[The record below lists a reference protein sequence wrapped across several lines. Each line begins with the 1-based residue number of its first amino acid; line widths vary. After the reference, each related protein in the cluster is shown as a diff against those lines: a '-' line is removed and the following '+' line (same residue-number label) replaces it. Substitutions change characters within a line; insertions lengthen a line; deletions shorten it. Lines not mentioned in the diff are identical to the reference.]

1 MPKAKPV
8 YLSLSIP
15 QLVSTCGCTIP
26 QPMTS
31 SHLPLSS
38 RISTSAEGS
47 VNGKNDGR
55 KRTVN
60 SLAKNASKNS
70 SPQQIELTETSVTEE
85 MIKIWKEEGKMIEVA
100 VIKTKINYEAKPLPK
115 GITRESYLEMI
126 SAVDS
131 KCPEKGEKMVKQ
143 LLQIAPNDPMLLNS
157 LCLAYANQGKHKETE
172 ELTRKISIDNPSY
185 LPAKLTIISL
195 EIKNGNYEIA
205 NELLFEVMQTEE
217 IHYQDFNRYLRLSMN
232 LAWLKK
238 DYSELKRL
246 MKLSREHGLDDK
258 VQEYEEMLHTVKM
271 NEIYN

>member
-1 MPKAKPV
+1 MKNIIKLFIKYGDKSSTDLAISLVKSLNSYKAEEFQEVMYAHASGKRGSFESRNRALMFLSEYGLKKP
-8 YLSLSIP
+8 L
-15 QLVSTCGCTIP
+15 
-26 QPMTS
+26 
-31 SHLPLSS
+31 
-38 RISTSAEGS
+38 
-47 VNGKNDGR
+47 
-55 KRTVN
+55 
-60 SLAKNASKNS
+60 
-70 SPQQIELTETSVTEE
+70 
-85 MIKIWKEEGKMIEVA
+85 KIWKEEGKMIEVA